1 MESWRVCAF
10 SSLIN
15 SPVRLDMEPCE
26 VSQEAQWWGGG
37 TQVKPYRVPTPS
49 GTVPSGLLR
58 AGKPG
63 LERDDPRRHYQGCFQ
78 LCHQGAA
85 ETWKGVCTPEPATA
99 GGNTT
104 FIQTPG
110 FPPRDADSVGLQW
123 VPGTG
128 IFNSSQVTL
137 MCSQD

>member
-1 MESWRVCAF
+1 MSHIRRACGSEVF
-10 SSLIN
+10 SFSEENFYNCQVRYIKGTAKMKKWTLRIFPL
-15 SPVRLDMEPCE
+15 SPTLEKAKID
-26 VSQEAQWWGGG
+26 
-37 TQVKPYRVPTPS
+37 
-49 GTVPSGLLR
+49 
-58 AGKPG
+58 PG
-63 LERDDPRRHYQGCFQ
+63 RHYQGCFQ